1 MILGKICILKSK
13 GNGSLNLESRKIYQ
27 VNFFLHFMSEL
38 FILAL
43 ILVFLTIFGES
54 VNLILQLKG
63 GKLTKWFGSR
73 AFTLHMVITGGLWVI
88 TFIVIL
94 LLQMEDHP
102 IFHERI
108 VLQYTGFVLFIGGGA
123 IALWAFRVLGLK
135 RALCL
140 NFFEEGVT
148 VATEGPYSYFSNP
161 LDYGLWTALI
171 GFALLTG
178 SLYNLVIAV
187 EFIMV
192 MIPHV
197 MLENTVLMEE
207 DK

>member
-1 MILGKICILKSK
+1 M
-13 GNGSLNLESRKIYQ
+13 SR
-27 VNFFLHFMSEL
+27 L
-38 FILAL
+38 FILTL

-63 GKLTKWFGSR
+63 RKLTKWFGSR
-73 AFTLHMVITGGLWVI
+73 AFIIHMAITGGLWVI
-88 TFIVIL
+88 TFIAIL
-94 LLQMEDHP
+94 LLQMEDQP
-102 IFHERI
+102 VFHERI

-123 IALWAFRVLGLK
+123 VALWAFSVLGLK

-140 NFFEEGVT
+140 NFFEEGVP

-187 EFIMV
+187 EFILV

-197 MLENTVLMEE
+197 MLENTVLMEK